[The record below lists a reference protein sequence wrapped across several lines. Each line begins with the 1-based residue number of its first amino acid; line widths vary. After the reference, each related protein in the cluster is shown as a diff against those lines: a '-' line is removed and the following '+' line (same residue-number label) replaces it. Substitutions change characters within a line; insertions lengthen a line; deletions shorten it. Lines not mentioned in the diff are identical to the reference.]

1 MIKLINIK
9 NDTKKRI
16 KRKVK
21 ENKYLLDKNIN
32 NFNKVVSSINNNN
45 YYYKY
50 SKEAKDIVDKYFW
63 GS

>member
-1 MIKLINIK
+1 MIINIK

-21 ENKYLLDKNIN
+21 ENKYLLDKNNN
-32 NFNKVVSSINNNN
+32 NFNKVFSSINN
-45 YYYKY
+45 YYYSYKY